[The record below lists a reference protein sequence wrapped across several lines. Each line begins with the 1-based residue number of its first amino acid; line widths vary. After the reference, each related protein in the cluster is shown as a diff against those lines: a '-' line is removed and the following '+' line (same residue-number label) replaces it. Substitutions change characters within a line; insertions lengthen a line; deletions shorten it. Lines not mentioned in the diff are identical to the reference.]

1 MKVLIAID
9 GSNYGEKILNEVESC
24 EWPEKTEFKL
34 LMVTAPCNLWESAK
48 QFEETSRII
57 LDTRVHVF
65 QKKMPSYKVSSQV
78 LEGEAA
84 KTIVDTAAEW
94 HANWIVIGS
103 QGESGPHK
111 SGIGSVAAGVMTNAS
126 CSVQL
131 IKVKNGIKSAR
142 EKDLHQRKTT
152 EHV

>member
-1 MKVLIAID
+1 MKVLIAVD
-9 GSNYGEKILNEVESC
+9 GSNYGEKILHEVGSY

-48 QFEETSRII
+48 QFQETCRII
-57 LDTRVHVF
+57 LDTRVHIF
-65 QKKMPSYKVSSQV
+65 QKKMPNYKVSSLV

-111 SGIGSVAAGVMTNAS
+111 KGIGSVAADVMSNAS

-131 IKVKNGIKSAR
+131 IKVKNGIKNGQ
-142 EKDLHQRKTT
+142 EKNLLHK
-152 EHV
+152 EHVH